1 VTSPPGVPGLPGVTL
16 TWDLLADIRGLF
28 AYPFMVTALQAGTTV
43 AVLGGIVGWFMVL
56 RRESFAGHTLAVV
69 GFAGGS
75 AAAFARVDPAIG
87 FFTAG
92 VLAALVIARLPASR
106 AGGLGGFGEQS
117 AGIGT
122 VQAVAL
128 AAGYLFS
135 SLYGGL
141 LSGASSLL
149 FGSIGGV
156 STAQV
161 QLLVIVAAGCL
172 LALAAIGR
180 PLLFVSVDPV
190 LAAARR
196 VPVTLVAT
204 VFLVILALAATAT
217 AQVTGSLLVFSLL
230 VAPAATA
237 HRLTVRPARGMAV
250 SVVLGLLV
258 VWLGIASAY
267 YLGYPIG
274 FWVSSYGFGAYLL
287 TVLVQQVGRSVRGRA
302 RLSPQ
307 ADPVSQ

>member
-1 VTSPPGVPGLPGVTL
+1 MNGLSWNVYADL
-16 TWDLLADIRGLF
+16 TGLF
-28 AYPFMVTALQAGTTV
+28 RYPFMVTALQAGTTV
-43 AVLGGIVGWFMVL
+43 AVLGGIAGWFMVL

-92 VLAALVIARLPASR
+92 ILAALVIARLPATRTS
-106 AGGLGGFGEQS
+106 GLGGFGEQS

-122 VQAVAL
+122 VQALAL
-128 AAGYLFS
+128 ASGYLFS

-141 LSGASSLL
+141 LSGVSSLL

-156 STAQV
+156 SSGQV
-161 QLLVIVAAGCL
+161 TILVVVAGCCVVV
-172 LALAAIGR
+172 LAVIGR

-190 LAAARR
+190 LATARR
-196 VPVTLVAT
+196 VPVAAVTT
-204 VFLVILALAATAT
+204 VFLLVLALAATAT

-237 HRLTVRPARGMAV
+237 HRLTARPARGIAL
-250 SVVLGLLV
+250 SVVVALAT
-258 VWLGIASAY
+258 VWLGIGSAY
-267 YLGYPIG
+267 YLAYPVG
-274 FWVSSYGFGAYLL
+274 SWVATYGFGAYTVTTL
-287 TVLVQQVGRSVRGRA
+287 TQAATRTVRRHAGRTASATPAVTA
-302 RLSPQ
+302 
-307 ADPVSQ
+307 